1 VVGPPGSGK
10 TLLITS
16 LVEALRGHGHLVAT
30 SAPRGTDATVITM
43 SNGGRVTVERALT
56 AEALRT
62 LIPQVDP
69 RAALLLAESLDAP
82 GTPAIEL
89 VPPGAKPTTPRT
101 DLLALVSPQP
111 SRDVATFGPA
121 QTPGLADLIHST
133 VLNLQHEPRKRGGLL
148 GMLRRTTRR

>member
-1 VVGPPGSGK
+1 MVGQPGSGK

-30 SAPRGTDATVITM
+30 SAPRGSEATVITM
-43 SNGGRVTVERALT
+43 SNGGRVTVERALDVG
-56 AEALRT
+56 ALRT

-89 VPPGAKPTTPRT
+89 VPPGTKPTIPRV
-101 DLLALVSPQP
+101 DLLALVSPEP
-111 SRDVATFGPA
+111 SRDFATFGPA
-121 QTPGLADLIHST
+121 QTPGLADLISAT
-133 VLNLQHEPRKRGGLL
+133 ILNEHYGQPKRRGFLQR
-148 GMLRRTTRR
+148 LRRK